1 MDEEISSAVS
11 YALNKGF
18 QIHPDALEILHK
30 IDVRELGQI
39 IKDVV
44 KEKTKQ
50 KQFLIN
56 EEDFEIYLG
65 IKDDEEHQVEFEI
78 LSDPT
83 EKITSAEGVEGYGA
97 LFASRFNKLRQIMSD
112 RPESKKVKD
121 IESVKSITKNDDEL
135 YVWGL
140 VTDRKSDR
148 NITKITVEDPTSSME
163 IVVFEGDLKDAAD
176 TLLMDQFAMF
186 KIVPAKNGGFFA
198 KDIILPDI
206 PEHTTNRSKTETYA
220 VFLSDLHVGS
230 KFFMEEELSEF
241 IKWISSADPIARK
254 IRFVVI
260 GGDLIDG
267 VGVFPGQDKVLDQLT
282 TEDQLQK
289 TFEVLDKIPKHIKV
303 FLISG
308 NHDAGRK
315 ALPQPAI
322 PKMYNSELWDREN
335 FFMLGNPSMVSLNGV
350 KVLMYHGQSIDDVV
364 RTTPGVSYDKP
375 AAVMRH
381 FLKARHMSPIYG
393 SRTPIAPETE
403 DMMVIDDVPDI
414 FHSGH
419 VHFVGLDMYKGVL
432 IVNSG
437 AWQRQ
442 TDFQESV
449 GITPTPGMAIIVNLQ
464 TMKVYQKDFRVR
476 ESDFIEPKHCLLYT
490 SPSPRDR
497 G

>member
-335 FFMLGNPSMVSLNGV
+335 FFMLGNPSLVSLNGV

-381 FLKARHMSPIYG
+381 FLKARHLSPIYG

-403 DMMVIDDVPDI
+403 DMMVIDAVPDI

-476 ESDFIEPKHCLLYT
+476 ESDFIEPKHAEPAPL
-490 SPSPRDR
+490 S
-497 G
+497 

>member
-30 IDVRELGQI
+30 IDVKELAQI

-83 EKITSAEGVEGYGA
+83 GKITSAEGVEGYGK
-97 LFASRFNKLRQIMSD
+97 LFASRFNKLKQIMSD
-112 RPESKKVKD
+112 RPEAKKIKD

-135 YVWGL
+135 FVWGL
-140 VTDRKSDR
+140 VSDRKADR
-148 NITKITVEDPTSSME
+148 NITKITLEDPTSSME

-198 KDIILPDI
+198 KEIFLPDI
-206 PEHTTNRSKTETYA
+206 PEHSTNRSKTETYA

-230 KFFMEEELSEF
+230 KYFMEQELQDL
-241 IKWISSADPIARK
+241 IGWISSADPIARK
-254 IRFVVI
+254 IRFIVI
-260 GGDLIDG
+260 GGDLIEG
-267 VGVFPGQDKVLDQLT
+267 VGVFPNQEKTLNQFT
-282 TEDQLQK
+282 TESQLK
-289 TFEVLDKIPKHIKV
+289 KSFEVLDKIPKHIKV

-335 FFMLGNPSMVSLNGV
+335 FFMLGNPSLVSLNGV

-381 FLKARHMSPIYG
+381 FLRARHMSPIYG

-403 DMMVIDDVPDI
+403 DMMVIDDIPDI

-464 TMKVYQKDFRVR
+464 TMKVYQKDFRVQ
-476 ESDFIEPKHCLLYT
+476 ESDFIEPKHAEPAPL
-490 SPSPRDR
+490 S
-497 G
+497 

>member
-1 MDEEISSAVS
+1 MDKEISSAVS

-83 EKITSAEGVEGYGA
+83 DKITSAEGVDGYGK
-97 LFASRFNKLRQIMSD
+97 LFASRFAKLKQIMSN
-112 RPESKKVKD
+112 RPESKKVRE
-121 IESVKSITKNDDEL
+121 IASVKSITKTDDEL
-135 YVWGL
+135 FVWGL
-140 VTDRKSDR
+140 VSDRKSDR
-148 NITKITVEDPTSSME
+148 NITKITLEDPTGSVE
-163 IVVFEGDLKDAAD
+163 LAVFEGDLKDAAD
-176 TLLMDQFAMF
+176 TLLMDQFAMLR
-186 KIVPAKNGGFFA
+186 IIPAKNGGFFA
-198 KDIILPDI
+198 KEILLPDI
-206 PEHTTNRSKTETYA
+206 PEHATNRSKTETYA

-230 KFFMEEELSEF
+230 KFFMEEELLEF
-241 IKWISSADPIARK
+241 INWISSADPIARK
-254 IRFVVI
+254 IRFVVV

-267 VGVFPGQDKVLDQLT
+267 VGVFPGQEKILNQTT
-282 TEDQLQK
+282 TEEQLQK

-322 PKMYNSELWDREN
+322 PKIYNSELWDREN
-335 FFMLGNPSMVSLNGV
+335 FFMLGNPSMISLNGV

-419 VHFVGLDMYKGVL
+419 VHFVGLDLYKGVL
-432 IVNSG
+432 IINSG

-464 TMKVYQKDFRVR
+464 TMKVFQKDFRVQ
-476 ESDFIEPKHCLLYT
+476 ESDFIEPKHAEPAPL
-490 SPSPRDR
+490 

>member
-83 EKITSAEGVEGYGA
+83 KKITSAEGVEGYGA

-476 ESDFIEPKHCLLYT
+476 ESDFIEPKHAEPAPL
-490 SPSPRDR
+490 S
-497 G
+497 

>member
-30 IDVRELGQI
+30 IDVKELAQI

-83 EKITSAEGVEGYGA
+83 SKITSAEGVEGYGK
-97 LFASRFNKLRQIMSD
+97 LFASRFNKLKQIMSD

-135 YVWGL
+135 FVWGL
-140 VTDRKSDR
+140 VSDRKSDR
-148 NITKITVEDPTSSME
+148 NITKITLEDPTSSME
-163 IVVFEGDLKDAAD
+163 IVVFEGDLKDTAD

-198 KDIILPDI
+198 KEILLPDI

-254 IRFVVI
+254 IRFVVV

-267 VGVFPGQDKVLDQLT
+267 VGVFPGQEKILNQTT
-282 TEDQLQK
+282 TEGQLQK

-403 DMMVIDDVPDI
+403 DMMVIDDIPDI

-464 TMKVYQKDFRVR
+464 TMKVYQKDFRVQ
-476 ESDFIEPKHCLLYT
+476 ESDFIEPKHAEPQQL
-490 SPSPRDR
+490 S
-497 G
+497 

>member
-30 IDVRELGQI
+30 IDVRELSQI

-44 KEKTKQ
+44 REKTKQ
-50 KQFLIN
+50 KVFLIN

-83 EKITSAEGVEGYGA
+83 GKITSAEGVDGYGA
-97 LFASRFNKLRQIMSD
+97 LFASRFAKLKQIMFD
-112 RPESKKVKD
+112 RPESKKVRE
-121 IESVKSITKNDDEL
+121 IASVKSITKTDDEL
-135 YVWGL
+135 FVWGL
-140 VTDRKSDR
+140 VSDRKSDR
-148 NITKITVEDPTSSME
+148 NITKITLEDPTGSME
-163 IVVFEGDLKDAAD
+163 IVVFEGDLKDMAD

-186 KIVPAKNGGFFA
+186 RIIPAKNGGFFA
-198 KDIILPDI
+198 KEILLPDI

-230 KFFMEEELSEF
+230 EYFMEQELKDLIE
-241 IKWISSADPIARK
+241 WISSADPIARK

-260 GGDLIDG
+260 GGDLIEG
-267 VGVFPGQDKVLDQLT
+267 VGVFPNQEKTLNQFT
-282 TEDQLQK
+282 TEDQLK
-289 TFEVLDKIPKHIKV
+289 KSFEVLDKIPKHIKV

-381 FLKARHMSPIYG
+381 FLKARHLSPIYG

-403 DMMVIDDVPDI
+403 DMMVIDDIPDI

-449 GITPTPGMAIIVNLQ
+449 GITPTPGMAILVNLQ
-464 TMKVYQKDFRVR
+464 TMKVFQKDFRVQ
-476 ESDFIEPKHCLLYT
+476 ESDFIEPKHAEPAPL
-490 SPSPRDR
+490 

>member
-18 QIHPDALEILHK
+18 QIHPNALEILHK
-30 IDVRELGQI
+30 INVKELAQI

-65 IKDDEEHQVEFEI
+65 IKDDVEHQVEFEI

-83 EKITSAEGVEGYGA
+83 SKITSAEGVEGYGA
-97 LFASRFNKLRQIMSD
+97 LFASRFAKLKQIMSD
-112 RPESKKVKD
+112 RPESKKIRD
-121 IESVKSITKNDDEL
+121 IESVKSITKTNDDL

-140 VTDRKSDR
+140 VSDRKSDR
-148 NITKITVEDPTSSME
+148 NITKITLEDPTGSME
-163 IVVFEGDLKDAAD
+163 IVVFEGDLKDGAD
-176 TLLMDQFAMF
+176 TLLMDQFVMF
-186 KIVPAKNGGFFA
+186 KIIPAKNGGFFA
-198 KDIILPDI
+198 KEILLPDI
-206 PEHTTNRSKTETYA
+206 PEHATNRSKTETYA

-230 KFFMEEELSEF
+230 KFFMEEELLEF
-241 IKWISSADPIARK
+241 INWISSADPIARK

-267 VGVFPGQDKVLDQLT
+267 VGVFPGQENVLNQTT
-282 TEDQLQK
+282 TEGQLQK

-403 DMMVIDDVPDI
+403 DMMVIDDIPDI

-464 TMKVYQKDFRVR
+464 TMKVFQKDFRVE
-476 ESDFIEPKHCLLYT
+476 ESDFIEPKHAEPAPL
-490 SPSPRDR
+490 S
-497 G
+497 

>member
-30 IDVRELGQI
+30 IDVKELGQI

-403 DMMVIDDVPDI
+403 DMMVIDDIPDI

-464 TMKVYQKDFRVR
+464 TMKVYQKDFRVK
-476 ESDFIEPKHCLLYT
+476 ESDFIEPKHAEPAPL
-490 SPSPRDR
+490 S
-497 G
+497 

>member
-1 MDEEISSAVS
+1 MDKEISSAVS

-30 IDVRELGQI
+30 IDVKELGQI

-44 KEKTKQ
+44 REKTKQ
-50 KQFLIN
+50 KVFLIN

-65 IKDDEEHQVEFEI
+65 IKDDEEHQVEFEV

-83 EKITSAEGVEGYGA
+83 NKITSAEGVEGYGA
-97 LFASRFNKLRQIMSD
+97 LFASRFAKLKQIMSD
-112 RPESKKVKD
+112 RPESKKVRD
-121 IESVKSITKNDDEL
+121 IESIKSITKTNDEL

-140 VTDRKSDR
+140 VSDRKSDR
-148 NITKITVEDPTSSME
+148 NITKITLEDPTSSME

-186 KIVPAKNGGFFA
+186 RIVPAKNGGFFA
-198 KDIILPDI
+198 KDIYLPDI
-206 PEHTTNRSKTETYA
+206 PEHTTNRSKTETYTA
-220 VFLSDLHVGS
+220 FLSDPHIGS
-230 KFFMEEELSEF
+230 EFFMEEELEDF

-267 VGVFPGQDKVLDQLT
+267 VGVFPHQDETLKLSTVEEQL
-282 TEDQLQK
+282 EK
-289 TFEVLDKIPKHIKV
+289 TFQILDKIPKHIKV
-303 FLISG
+303 ILIPG

-322 PKMYNSELWDREN
+322 PKMYNSELWEREN
-335 FFMLGNPSMVSLNGV
+335 FFMLGNPSFVSLNGV

-375 AAVMRH
+375 AVVMRH
-381 FLKARHMSPIYG
+381 FLKARHLSPIYG

-403 DMMVIDDVPDI
+403 DMLVIDEIPDI
-414 FHSGH
+414 FHAGH

-432 IVNSG
+432 IINSG

-449 GITPTPGMAIIVNLQ
+449 GITPTPGMAILVNLQ
-464 TMKVYQKDFRVR
+464 TLKVYQKDFRVQ
-476 ESDFIEPKHCLLYT
+476 ESDFVEPKHAEPQKL
-490 SPSPRDR
+490 S
-497 G
+497 

>member
-83 EKITSAEGVEGYGA
+83 EKITSAEGVEGYGE
-97 LFASRFNKLRQIMSD
+97 LFVSRFNKLRQIMSD

-121 IESVKSITKNDDEL
+121 IESVKSITKNDDEM

-148 NITKITVEDPTSSME
+148 NITKVTVEDPTSSME
-163 IVVFEGDLKDAAD
+163 IVVFEGDLKDSAD

-230 KFFMEEELSEF
+230 KFFMEEELSDF

-303 FLISG
+303 MLISG

-464 TMKVYQKDFRVR
+464 TMKVYQKDFRVQ
-476 ESDFIEPKHCLLYT
+476 ESDFVEPKHAEPAPL
-490 SPSPRDR
+490 S
-497 G
+497 

>member
-30 IDVRELGQI
+30 IDVRELSQI

-44 KEKTKQ
+44 REKTKQ

-65 IKDDEEHQVEFEI
+65 IKDDEEHQVEFEV

-83 EKITSAEGVEGYGA
+83 KKITSAEGVDGYGA
-97 LFASRFNKLRQIMSD
+97 LFASRFAKLKQIMFD
-112 RPESKKVKD
+112 RPESKKVRE
-121 IESVKSITKNDDEL
+121 IASVKSITKTDDEL
-135 YVWGL
+135 FVWGL
-140 VTDRKSDR
+140 VSDRKSDR
-148 NITKITVEDPTSSME
+148 NITKITLEDPTGSME
-163 IVVFEGDLKDAAD
+163 IVVFEGDLKDMAD

-186 KIVPAKNGGFFA
+186 RIIPAKNGGFFA
-198 KDIILPDI
+198 KEILLPDI

-230 KFFMEEELSEF
+230 EYFMEQELKDLIE
-241 IKWISSADPIARK
+241 WISSADPIARK

-260 GGDLIDG
+260 GGDLIEG
-267 VGVFPGQDKVLDQLT
+267 VGVFPNQEKTLNQFT
-282 TEDQLQK
+282 TEDQLK
-289 TFEVLDKIPKHIKV
+289 KSFEVLDKIPKHIKV

-381 FLKARHMSPIYG
+381 FLKARHLSPIYG

-403 DMMVIDDVPDI
+403 DMMVIDDIPDI

-449 GITPTPGMAIIVNLQ
+449 GITPTPGMAILVNLQ
-464 TMKVYQKDFRVR
+464 TMKVFQKDFRVQ
-476 ESDFIEPKHCLLYT
+476 ESDFIEPKHAEPAPL
-490 SPSPRDR
+490 

>member
-30 IDVRELGQI
+30 IDVKELAQI

-83 EKITSAEGVEGYGA
+83 GKITSAEGVDGYGA
-97 LFASRFNKLRQIMSD
+97 LFASRFAKLKQIMFD
-112 RPESKKVKD
+112 RPESKKVRE
-121 IESVKSITKNDDEL
+121 IASVKSITKTDDEL
-135 YVWGL
+135 FVWGL
-140 VTDRKSDR
+140 VSDRKSDR
-148 NITKITVEDPTSSME
+148 NITKITLEDPTGSME
-163 IVVFEGDLKDAAD
+163 IVVFEGDLKDMAD

-186 KIVPAKNGGFFA
+186 RIIPAKNGGFFA
-198 KDIILPDI
+198 KEILLPDI

-230 KFFMEEELSEF
+230 EYFMEQELKDLIE
-241 IKWISSADPIARK
+241 WISSADPIARK

-260 GGDLIDG
+260 GGDLIEG
-267 VGVFPGQDKVLDQLT
+267 VGVFPNQEKTLNQFT
-282 TEDQLQK
+282 TEDQLK
-289 TFEVLDKIPKHIKV
+289 KSFEVLDKIPKHIKV

-381 FLKARHMSPIYG
+381 FLKARHLSPIYG

-403 DMMVIDDVPDI
+403 DMMVIDDIPDI

-449 GITPTPGMAIIVNLQ
+449 GITPTPGMAILVNLQ
-464 TMKVYQKDFRVR
+464 TMKVFQKDFRVQ
-476 ESDFIEPKHCLLYT
+476 ESDFIEPKHAEPQQL
-490 SPSPRDR
+490 S
-497 G
+497 

>member
-30 IDVRELGQI
+30 IDVKELGQI

-241 IKWISSADPIARK
+241 IKWVSSADPIARK

-437 AWQRQ
+437 ARQRQ

-476 ESDFIEPKHCLLYT
+476 ESDFIEPKHAEPAPL
-490 SPSPRDR
+490 S
-497 G
+497 

>member
-83 EKITSAEGVEGYGA
+83 KKITSAEGVEGYGA

-464 TMKVYQKDFRVR
+464 TMKVYQKDFRVQ
-476 ESDFIEPKHCLLYT
+476 ESDFIEPKHAEPASL
-490 SPSPRDR
+490 S
-497 G
+497 

>member
-1 MDEEISSAVS
+1 MDKEISLAVS

-50 KQFLIN
+50 KVFLIN

-65 IKDDEEHQVEFEI
+65 IKDDGEHQVEFEI

-83 EKITSAEGVEGYGA
+83 GKITSAEGVEGYGA
-97 LFASRFNKLRQIMSD
+97 LFASRFDKLKQIMSD
-112 RPESKKVKD
+112 RPESKKVRD
-121 IESVKSITKNDDEL
+121 IASIKSVTKTDDEL
-135 YVWGL
+135 FVWGL
-140 VTDRKSDR
+140 VSDRKSDR
-148 NITKITVEDPTSSME
+148 NITKITLEDPTSSME
-163 IVVFEGDLKDAAD
+163 IVVFEGELKDGAD

-186 KIVPAKNGGFFA
+186 KIIPAKNGGFFA
-198 KDIILPDI
+198 KDILLPDI

-230 KFFMEEELSEF
+230 KFFMEDELLDF
-241 IKWISSADPIARK
+241 INWVSSADPIARK

-267 VGVFPGQDKVLDQLT
+267 VGVFPGQDKTLSQLT
-282 TEDQLQK
+282 TEAQLQK
-289 TFEVLDKIPKHIKV
+289 TFEVLDKIPRHIKV

-432 IVNSG
+432 IINSG

-464 TMKVYQKDFRVR
+464 TMKVFQKDFRVQ
-476 ESDFIEPKHCLLYT
+476 ESDFIEPKYT
-490 SPSPRDR
+490 EPQKLS
-497 G
+497 

>member
-30 IDVRELGQI
+30 IDVKELGQI

-121 IESVKSITKNDDEL
+121 IESVKSVTKNDDEL

-206 PEHTTNRSKTETYA
+206 AEHTTNRSKTETYA

-230 KFFMEEELSEF
+230 KFFMEEELSAF

-381 FLKARHMSPIYG
+381 FLRARHMSPIYG

-476 ESDFIEPKHCLLYT
+476 ESDFIEPKHAEPAPL
-490 SPSPRDR
+490 S
-497 G
+497 

>member
-83 EKITSAEGVEGYGA
+83 DKITSAEGVEGYGA

-148 NITKITVEDPTSSME
+148 NITKITVEAPPSSME

-476 ESDFIEPKHCLLYT
+476 ESDFIEPKHAEPASL
-490 SPSPRDR
+490 S
-497 G
+497 

>member
-1 MDEEISSAVS
+1 
-11 YALNKGF
+11 
-18 QIHPDALEILHK
+18 
-30 IDVRELGQI
+30 
-39 IKDVV
+39 
-44 KEKTKQ
+44 
-50 KQFLIN
+50 
-56 EEDFEIYLG
+56 
-65 IKDDEEHQVEFEI
+65 
-78 LSDPT
+78 
-83 EKITSAEGVEGYGA
+83 
-97 LFASRFNKLRQIMSD
+97 
-112 RPESKKVKD
+112 
-121 IESVKSITKNDDEL
+121 
-135 YVWGL
+135 
-140 VTDRKSDR
+140 
-148 NITKITVEDPTSSME
+148 
-163 IVVFEGDLKDAAD
+163 
-176 TLLMDQFAMF
+176 MDQFAMF
-186 KIVPAKNGGFFA
+186 RIVPAKNGGFFA
-198 KDIILPDI
+198 KDIYLPDI

-230 KFFMEEELSEF
+230 KFFMEEELSEL
-241 IKWISSADPIARK
+241 INWISSADPIARK

-267 VGVFPGQDKVLDQLT
+267 VGVFPGQDKTLNQLT

-322 PKMYNSELWDREN
+322 PKEYNSELWDREN
-335 FFMLGNPSMVSLNGV
+335 FFMLGNPSLVSLNGV

-381 FLKARHMSPIYG
+381 FLKARHLSPIYG

-437 AWQRQ
+437 AWQKQ
-442 TDFQESV
+442 TDYQESV

-464 TMKVYQKDFRVR
+464 TMKVFQKDFRVQ
-476 ESDFIEPKHCLLYT
+476 ESDFVEPKHAEPQKL
-490 SPSPRDR
+490 S
-497 G
+497 

>member
-1 MDEEISSAVS
+1 MDKEISSAVS

-30 IDVRELGQI
+30 IDVKELAQI

-83 EKITSAEGVEGYGA
+83 GKITSAEGVEGYGK
-97 LFASRFNKLRQIMSD
+97 LFASRFNKLKQIMSD

-135 YVWGL
+135 FVWGL
-140 VTDRKSDR
+140 VSDRKSDR
-148 NITKITVEDPTSSME
+148 NITKITLEDPTSSME
-163 IVVFEGDLKDAAD
+163 IVVFEGDLKDTAD

-198 KDIILPDI
+198 KEILLPDI

-254 IRFVVI
+254 IRFVIV

-267 VGVFPGQDKVLDQLT
+267 VGVFPGQEKILNQTT
-282 TEDQLQK
+282 TEGQLQK

-322 PKMYNSELWDREN
+322 PKMYNSQLWDREN

-375 AAVMRH
+375 AAVMKH
-381 FLKARHMSPIYG
+381 FLRARHMSPIYG

-403 DMMVIDDVPDI
+403 DMMVIDDIPDI

-464 TMKVYQKDFRVR
+464 TMKVYQKDFRIQ
-476 ESDFIEPKHCLLYT
+476 ESDFIEPKHAEPAPL
-490 SPSPRDR
+490 S
-497 G
+497 

>member
-476 ESDFIEPKHCLLYT
+476 EADFIEPKHAEPAPL
-490 SPSPRDR
+490 S
-497 G
+497 

>member
-30 IDVRELGQI
+30 INVKELAQI

-65 IKDDEEHQVEFEI
+65 IKDDVEHQVEFEI

-83 EKITSAEGVEGYGA
+83 NKITSAEGVEGYGA
-97 LFASRFNKLRQIMSD
+97 LFASRFAKLKQIMSD
-112 RPESKKVKD
+112 RPESKKVRD
-121 IESVKSITKNDDEL
+121 IESVKSITKTNDDL

-140 VTDRKSDR
+140 VSDRKSDR
-148 NITKITVEDPTSSME
+148 NITKITLEDPTGSME
-163 IVVFEGDLKDAAD
+163 IVVFEGDLKDSAD

-198 KDIILPDI
+198 KDVLLPDI

-230 KFFMEEELSEF
+230 KFFMEEELLEF
-241 IKWISSADPIARK
+241 INWISSADPIARK

-267 VGVFPGQDKVLDQLT
+267 VGVFPGQEKVLDQTT
-282 TEDQLQK
+282 TEGQLQK

-403 DMMVIDDVPDI
+403 DMMVIDEVPDI

-464 TMKVYQKDFRVR
+464 TMKVFQKDFRVE
-476 ESDFIEPKHCLLYT
+476 ESDFIEPKHAEPAPL
-490 SPSPRDR
+490 S
-497 G
+497 

>member
-1 MDEEISSAVS
+1 MDKEISLAVS

-44 KEKTKQ
+44 REKTKQ
-50 KQFLIN
+50 KVFLIN

-83 EKITSAEGVEGYGA
+83 GKITSAEGVEGYGA

-112 RPESKKVKD
+112 RPESKKVRD
-121 IESVKSITKNDDEL
+121 IASVKSVTKTDDEL

-140 VTDRKSDR
+140 VSDRKSDR
-148 NITKITVEDPTSSME
+148 NITKITLEDPTSSME
-163 IVVFEGDLKDAAD
+163 IVVFEGNLKDTAD

-186 KIVPAKNGGFFA
+186 RIVPAKNGGFFA
-198 KDIILPDI
+198 KDVFLPDI

-230 KFFMEEELSEF
+230 KFFMEEELLEF
-241 IKWISSADPIARK
+241 ISWISSADPIARK
-254 IRFVVI
+254 IRFIVI

-267 VGVFPGQDKVLDQLT
+267 VGVFPGQDKTLSQLT
-282 TEDQLQK
+282 TEAQLQK

-375 AAVMRH
+375 AAVMRY

-403 DMMVIDDVPDI
+403 DMMVIGDVPDI

-432 IVNSG
+432 IINSG

-449 GITPTPGMAIIVNLQ
+449 GITPTPGMAIMVNLQ
-464 TMKVYQKDFRVR
+464 TMKVFQKDFRVQ
-476 ESDFIEPKHCLLYT
+476 ESDFIEPKHTEPQQL
-490 SPSPRDR
+490 S
-497 G
+497 

>member
-267 VGVFPGQDKVLDQLT
+267 VGVFPGQDKVLDQIT

-464 TMKVYQKDFRVR
+464 TMKVYQKDFRVQ
-476 ESDFIEPKHCLLYT
+476 ESDFIEPKHAEPASL
-490 SPSPRDR
+490 S
-497 G
+497 

>member
-30 IDVRELGQI
+30 INVSELSQI

-83 EKITSAEGVEGYGA
+83 KKITSAEGVEGYGK
-97 LFASRFNKLRQIMSD
+97 LFASRFAKIKQIMSD
-112 RPESKKVKD
+112 RPESKKVRE
-121 IESVKSITKNDDEL
+121 IASMKSITKTDDEL
-135 YVWGL
+135 FVWGL
-140 VTDRKSDR
+140 VSDRKSDR
-148 NITKITVEDPTSSME
+148 NITKITLEDPTGSME
-163 IVVFEGDLKDAAD
+163 IVVFEGDLKDTAD

-186 KIVPAKNGGFFA
+186 RIIPAKNGGFFA
-198 KDIILPDI
+198 KEILLPDI
-206 PEHTTNRSKTETYA
+206 PEHTANRSKTETYA

-230 KFFMEEELSEF
+230 EYFMEQELKDL
-241 IKWISSADPIARK
+241 IGWISSADPIARK
-254 IRFVVI
+254 IRFIVI
-260 GGDLIDG
+260 GGDLIEG
-267 VGVFPGQDKVLDQLT
+267 VGVFPNQEKTLNQFT
-282 TEDQLQK
+282 TEDQLK
-289 TFEVLDKIPKHIKV
+289 KSFEVLDKIPKHIKV

-403 DMMVIDDVPDI
+403 DMMVINDIPDI

-464 TMKVYQKDFRVR
+464 TMKVFQKDFRVK
-476 ESDFIEPKHCLLYT
+476 ESDFIEPKHAEPAPL
-490 SPSPRDR
+490 

>member
-403 DMMVIDDVPDI
+403 DMMVIDDIPDI

-449 GITPTPGMAIIVNLQ
+449 GVTPTPGMAIIVNLQ

-476 ESDFIEPKHCLLYT
+476 ESDFIEPKHAEPAPL
-490 SPSPRDR
+490 S
-497 G
+497 

>member
-30 IDVRELGQI
+30 IDVKELGQI

-121 IESVKSITKNDDEL
+121 IESVKSVTKNDDEL

-381 FLKARHMSPIYG
+381 FLRARHMSPIYG

-464 TMKVYQKDFRVR
+464 TMKVYQKDFRVK
-476 ESDFIEPKHCLLYT
+476 ESDFIEPKHAEPAPL
-490 SPSPRDR
+490 S
-497 G
+497 

>member
-148 NITKITVEDPTSSME
+148 SITKITVEDPTSSME

-198 KDIILPDI
+198 KDLILPDI

-476 ESDFIEPKHCLLYT
+476 ESDFIEPKHAEPAPL
-490 SPSPRDR
+490 S
-497 G
+497 

>member
-18 QIHPDALEILHK
+18 QIHPDALEILHR
-30 IDVRELGQI
+30 IDVKELSQI

-121 IESVKSITKNDDEL
+121 IESVKSVTKNDDEL

-163 IVVFEGDLKDAAD
+163 IVVFEGDLKDTAD

-381 FLKARHMSPIYG
+381 FLRARHMSPIYG

-476 ESDFIEPKHCLLYT
+476 ESDFIEPKHAEPAPL
-490 SPSPRDR
+490 S
-497 G
+497 

>member
-30 IDVRELGQI
+30 INVKELAQI

-83 EKITSAEGVEGYGA
+83 DKITSAEGVEGYGK
-97 LFASRFNKLRQIMSD
+97 LFASRFNKLKQIMSD
-112 RPESKKVKD
+112 RPESKKIKD
-121 IESVKSITKNDDEL
+121 IESVKSTTKNDDEL
-135 YVWGL
+135 FVWGL
-140 VTDRKSDR
+140 VSDRKSDR
-148 NITKITVEDPTSSME
+148 NITKITLEDPTSSME
-163 IVVFEGDLKDAAD
+163 IVVFEGDLKDTAD

-198 KDIILPDI
+198 KEILLPDI

-241 IKWISSADPIARK
+241 INWISSADPIARK
-254 IRFVVI
+254 IRFIVI
-260 GGDLIDG
+260 GGDLIEG
-267 VGVFPGQDKVLDQLT
+267 VGVFPNQEKTLNQFT
-282 TEDQLQK
+282 TEDQLK
-289 TFEVLDKIPKHIKV
+289 KSFEVLDKIPKHIKV

-322 PKMYNSELWDREN
+322 PKIYNSQLWDREN

-403 DMMVIDDVPDI
+403 DMMVIDDIPDI

-464 TMKVYQKDFRVR
+464 TMKVYQKDFRVQ
-476 ESDFIEPKHCLLYT
+476 ESDFIEPKHAEPQQL
-490 SPSPRDR
+490 S
-497 G
+497 

>member
-121 IESVKSITKNDDEL
+121 IESVKSIIKNDDEL

-464 TMKVYQKDFRVR
+464 TMKVYQKEFRVK
-476 ESDFIEPKHCLLYT
+476 ESDFIEPKHAEPASL
-490 SPSPRDR
+490 S
-497 G
+497 

>member
-30 IDVRELGQI
+30 IDVKELGQI

-121 IESVKSITKNDDEL
+121 IESVKSVTKNDDEL

-464 TMKVYQKDFRVR
+464 TMKVYQKDFRVQ
-476 ESDFIEPKHCLLYT
+476 ESDFIEPKHAEPASL
-490 SPSPRDR
+490 S
-497 G
+497 

>member
-1 MDEEISSAVS
+1 MDKEISLAVS

-30 IDVRELGQI
+30 IDVKELGQI

-44 KEKTKQ
+44 REKTKQ
-50 KQFLIN
+50 KVFLIN

-83 EKITSAEGVEGYGA
+83 NKITSAEGVEGYGA
-97 LFASRFNKLRQIMSD
+97 LFASRFTKLKQIMSD
-112 RPESKKVKD
+112 RPESKKVRD
-121 IESVKSITKNDDEL
+121 IESVKSITKTNDEL

-140 VTDRKSDR
+140 VSDRKSDR
-148 NITKITVEDPTSSME
+148 NITKITLEDPTGSME

-186 KIVPAKNGGFFA
+186 RIVPAKNGGFFT
-198 KDIILPDI
+198 KDIYLPDI

-267 VGVFPGQDKVLDQLT
+267 VGVFPGQDKTLNQLT
-282 TEDQLQK
+282 TEEQLQK

-322 PKMYNSELWDREN
+322 PKEYNSELWDREN
-335 FFMLGNPSMVSLNGV
+335 FFMLGNPSLVSLNGV

-381 FLKARHMSPIYG
+381 FLKARHLSPIYG
-393 SRTPIAPETE
+393 SRTPIAPENE

-464 TMKVYQKDFRVR
+464 TMKVFQKDFRVQ
-476 ESDFIEPKHCLLYT
+476 ESDFIEPKHAEPQKL
-490 SPSPRDR
+490 S
-497 G
+497 

>member
-476 ESDFIEPKHCLLYT
+476 ESDFIEPKHAEPAPL
-490 SPSPRDR
+490 S
-497 G
+497 

>member
-30 IDVRELGQI
+30 IDVKELAQI

-83 EKITSAEGVEGYGA
+83 GKITSAEGVEGYGK
-97 LFASRFNKLRQIMSD
+97 LFASRFNKLKQIMSD

-135 YVWGL
+135 FVWGL
-140 VTDRKSDR
+140 VSDRKSDR
-148 NITKITVEDPTSSME
+148 NITKITLEDPTSSME

-403 DMMVIDDVPDI
+403 DMMVIDDIPDI

-419 VHFVGLDMYKGVL
+419 VHFVGLDLYKGVL

-464 TMKVYQKDFRVR
+464 TMKVYQKDFRVK
-476 ESDFIEPKHCLLYT
+476 ESDFIEPKHAEPAPL
-490 SPSPRDR
+490 S
-497 G
+497 

>member
-30 IDVRELGQI
+30 IDVKELGQI

-381 FLKARHMSPIYG
+381 FLKARHKRPIYG

-476 ESDFIEPKHCLLYT
+476 ESDFIEPKHAEPAPH
-490 SPSPRDR
+490 S
-497 G
+497 